1 MLDDQKETHR
11 RVRAGYKQSAPEP
24 LLLLLLL
31 LPAFASRL
39 HLQLLVSAAS
49 EPCLSLSPAVELEW
63 LVRVFGGFREFNV
76 AFFQKPLNCPV
87 DHHHRKSVVL
97 VHYIPLH
104 RITDLSFYS
113 LLVASSLISESI
125 GPLAWTMRLSFH

>member
-76 AFFQKPLNCPV
+76 AFFQKPPELPRRSPPPKVCRFGP
-87 DHHHRKSVVL
+87 
-97 VHYIPLH
+97 
-104 RITDLSFYS
+104 FYS
-113 LLVASSLISESI
+113 SS
-125 GPLAWTMRLSFH
+125 PNN